1 MKYLFKERL
10 SDGNINI
17 LIYNKQDESCLRNRT
32 TLRFDFDHSFMVCA
46 QTSAFWY
53 TESWNL
59 RMRINTKP
67 NGKQKWNEK

>member
-46 QTSAFWY
+46 QTSAF
-53 TESWNL
+53 
-59 RMRINTKP
+59 
-67 NGKQKWNEK
+67 